1 MIAAR
6 RMFAGPFYLLAF
18 IFHLLTAFF
27 TFAAQY
33 ISGDDFKERGKSIP
47 LILVAIFAVCAVAVS
62 AMLAKPKQIL
72 SADRFVIHSPSDFR
86 GVKVGYNAEE
96 MKRARDLIRVTACTF
111 TEEAIRYSLRPARV
125 SFRSCSS
132 EADFLITISED
143 LIDVSVAGLTKI
155 NGATDRFNVT
165 LQHYPSSV
173 DVEGFQ
179 MTAVELRSAP

>member
-1 MIAAR
+1 MNWITVPRAAIGRDVRAGSTQLR
-6 RMFAGPFYLLAF
+6 RITSYPGRSQHGLRRP
-18 IFHLLTAFF
+18 
-27 TFAAQY
+27 
-33 ISGDDFKERGKSIP
+33 
-47 LILVAIFAVCAVAVS
+47 
-62 AMLAKPKQIL
+62 
-72 SADRFVIHSPSDFR
+72 
-86 GVKVGYNAEE
+86 
-96 MKRARDLIRVTACTF
+96 
-111 TEEAIRYSLRPARV
+111 IRYSLRPARV

-155 NGATDRFNVT
+155 NGAKDRFNVT